1 MTPPMEDHCERA
13 QQKPFRL
20 AKQFQL
26 YCGGAMHS
34 RKHFRLNQKG
44 QSMAEFSL
52 VAILIFSLLAGIVD
66 LGRAFFTFIS
76 LRDAAQEGALF
87 GSLNP
92 SNLAGI
98 ENRVRQNSP
107 SPVDL
112 TDPEV
117 IVDIDFPPDGKQCTG
132 EAIQVAVSYPH
143 FPLTMPFLG
152 TILGRQEI
160 PLRAKVIDTIL
171 LPACP

>member
-1 MTPPMEDHCERA
+1 MFSD
-13 QQKPFRL
+13 KPGRT
-20 AKQFQL
+20 
-26 YCGGAMHS
+26 
-34 RKHFRLNQKG
+34 NQKG

-76 LRDAAQEGALF
+76 LRDAAQEGALY

-92 SNLAGI
+92 FDLEGI

-112 TDPEV
+112 TDPDVSVYIE
-117 IVDIDFPPDGKQCTG
+117 IPNGECTG
-132 EAIQVAVSYPH
+132 EAIEVTVSYPN
-143 FPLTMPFLG
+143 FPLTTPFLG
-152 TILGRQEI
+152 TILGTQEI
-160 PLRAKVIDTIL
+160 PIRAKVVDTIL